1 MSARSPSNAQT
12 RFAASHSSALVEL
25 RFNLTPITET
35 VCFTSEGEKDSATQR
50 ILSLITRFRE
60 TLGKIDTVP
69 SRTIDRTIDSHASI
83 YFGTP
88 EDRRHPLTGNTDE
101 LATAYELFLEALLSD
116 VQRENPDSSAAPE
129 PYNPEDLSTY
139 AQKYPRARHVI
150 RHLRVTISG
159 EDDPE
164 HEAFVQSFAS
174 TPDAIYVAA
183 NTATA
188 REIYT
193 QLRSSD
199 RASNFL
205 TFAALFDGRNTQAGA
220 RYVTTRRTYL
230 HALTLPNPKIDF
242 TAPTFFERAEDFIDF
257 NVSGLVTDVLLASPA
272 QDVFIHSTRDGLP
285 YLEALSVL
293 TDDKLTIS
301 DTSPGRQPIYAL
313 EAAPYNAL
321 HICFCETDLI
331 REYGRL
337 CQAFNEHKLAAEPRL
352 LPDNIPDDLAAEIM
366 TEYKNGKAIVVATP
380 AIAYQPNISADIILF
395 REPGTLGPDNPV
407 VTAQVRNLVERA
419 RPQYILTL
427 TSEESLKVESALSTQ
442 NQIDTAKNR
451 PRLPIT
457 PPAEI
462 LFPKNTAQKE
472 TSIFKNVRE
481 AALHQQAVFDPIL
494 PETDAFATREPIGI
508 AEKASIPSLCYAEAL
523 REQIYTPLPPA
534 QIVYASTDHFSGP
547 TPPRFYQNC
556 IFFEYGIDF
565 QIDATRNELFTFGTT
580 SAPRQTNAST
590 MTDFCLAIRER
601 RVFAW
606 HSLRN
611 PKAFPH
617 DIVKKHAEEILELTH
632 SLKTLLTSSALRH
645 RAINAYEDDNIPF

>member
-457 PPAEI
+457 PRVK
-462 LFPKNTAQKE
+462 LNGTARYTVPMGSAKVYGQGVVSYQSSASSDIRTAIYE
-472 TSIFKNVRE
+472 T
-481 AALHQQAVFDPIL
+481 
-494 PETDAFATREPIGI
+494 
-508 AEKASIPSLCYAEAL
+508 
-523 REQIYTPLPPA
+523 
-534 QIVYASTDHFSGP
+534 FSGNIISP
-547 TPPRFYQNC
+547 AAQLGRLKAFTTANFALGAE
-556 IFFEYGIDF
+556 FKDF
-565 QIDATRNELFTFGTT
+565 SIELFIENAFDARGQL
-580 SAPRQTNAST
+580 SRFQECGSCGQRPYIVSDRPQT
-590 MTDFCLAIRER
+590 
-601 RVFAW
+601 VG
-606 HSLRN
+606 LRLGS
-611 PKAFPH
+611 KF
-617 DIVKKHAEEILELTH
+617 
-632 SLKTLLTSSALRH
+632 
-645 RAINAYEDDNIPF
+645 